1 MTTLDLAI
9 TRGAATLRAAQA
21 ADGHLSESCD
31 LGPRFTAQWL
41 ALEAFLGGLAPADR
55 DLGVAALRATQN
67 ADGSWPPYTGAT
79 SADVSA
85 TAACHSA
92 LRHCGVPSDD
102 EALARADRWLASHGG
117 LAAADPECRP
127 LLAFTGDITPSDVR
141 GPPGALLLLPG
152 VETAMSKLVV
162 AEALVLMFG
171 TGGLVVG
178 LEHDRKRPGLES
190 PLAAAVATRVLEFL
204 DKSRNPRGGSW
215 LGVFPSTMAALI
227 AMLALGV
234 PLDDPRVVEA
244 RAALARRVDRSG
256 RFFVAPISSEI
267 WATCTGIQALIH
279 AGAGRDDPAVR
290 RGVAFLLGQQ
300 ILEPVPRIFTTPP
313 SEPPP
318 VGGWP
323 FEAENTYGPDC
334 DCTAMVLRT
343 LHLAATPGRE
353 DIREAVERGLDW
365 LFSMQNPDG
374 GWPAFNWGH
383 ASKPPG
389 VMMTTPMVEPTDLWS
404 ALHTLTHSAEGL
416 GDPSTEA
423 LTGRVLTALGDLGFD
438 GGHPAVLRAVAFLRH
453 QQAAPGR
460 WWGRWDC
467 NFTGTTAAVI
477 EGLAAVGQGGT
488 LLDDA
493 RAWLYAKQND
503 DGGWGELPESYS
515 DPSTFGIGPSTPTQT
530 ALLVHAL
537 VAAGHG
543 DDPEVARAA
552 LWLASVATETGWTD
566 PYPTF
571 TVLPP
576 TQLYLEPLAPTALS
590 VAALAA
596 YRDRQPLDRPLG
608 ELGAPAVP
616 SWAGLAARAL
626 AGIAESAG
634 AALTQVASAPGD
646 WTMVQRWAQLVYCS
660 YPVDP
665 EAIRPCLP
673 PGVEVDTYEG
683 KAWVSVVPMVVVS
696 QRGRGLP
703 ALPGTGSMAELN
715 VRTYVR
721 CGPVPGVCFISVNVD
736 AQWMVA
742 LGRASGVNYQRVNVT
757 RASAEQFRA
766 ERADGA
772 ALELS
777 IGPGGPAGYVPRG
790 TVGAFLTRRLAA
802 FTMLDGALHYAALSH
817 PPEWVRAC
825 TVTVGERSLVEADGV
840 PSPPDEIAALQ
851 VGDLDVAGWAP
862 VPVDWVG

>member
-1 MTTLDLAI
+1 MDVDLAI
-9 TRGAATLRAAQA
+9 ERGVAHLRAAQA
-21 ADGHLSESCD
+21 ADGHLAESCD

-41 ALEAFLGGLAPADR
+41 ALEAFLGGLSPADR
-55 DLGVAALRATQN
+55 DAGVAALRATQN
-67 ADGSWPPYTGAT
+67 ADGSWPPYPGAT
-79 SADVSA
+79 SADISA
-85 TAACHSA
+85 TAACRSA
-92 LRHCGVPSDD
+92 LRHCGVPAGD
-102 EALARADRWLASHGG
+102 EALSRADRWLADHGG

-127 LLAFTGDITPSDVR
+127 LLAFTGDIAPSEVR
-141 GPPGALLLLPG
+141 GPPAALLLLPG

-162 AEALVLMFG
+162 AEAVVLMFA

-178 LEHDRKRPGLES
+178 LEHGRQRPGLES
-190 PLAAAVATRVLEFL
+190 PLAAAVASRVLDFL
-204 DKSRNPRGGSW
+204 DGTRNPRGGTW

-234 PLDDPRVVEA
+234 PRDDARVVEA

-279 AGAGRDDPAVR
+279 AGARRDDPAVVG
-290 RGVAFLLGQQ
+290 GVAFLLGQQ
-300 ILEPVPRIFTTPP
+300 ILQPVPALFTTPP

-323 FEAENTYGPDC
+323 FESDNTYGPDC

-343 LHLAATPGRE
+343 LHLAATPGRD
-353 DIREAVERGLDW
+353 DIQRAVDQGLEW

-383 ASKPPG
+383 QPKPPG
-389 VMMTTPMVEPTDLWS
+389 VMMTRPMQEPTDLWS

-438 GGHPAVLRAVAFLRH
+438 GSHPGVQRAVAFLRY

-467 NFTGTTAAVI
+467 NFTATTAAVI
-477 EGLAAVGQGGT
+477 EGLAAVGQGGA
-488 LLDDA
+488 LLHDA
-493 RAWLYAKQND
+493 LRWLYARQNA

-515 DPSTFGIGPSTPTQT
+515 DPSAFGIGPSTPTQT

-543 DDPEVARAA
+543 ADPQVARAA
-552 LWLASVATETGWTD
+552 AWLASVATDTGWFD

-576 TQLYLEPLAPTALS
+576 NQLYLEPLAPTALS

-596 YRDRQPLDRPLG
+596 YQRPPSLPRPLG
-608 ELGAPAVP
+608 EIGAPP
-616 SWAGLAARAL
+616 DPGLLGRAMSAL
-626 AGIAESAG
+626 SGLAESAG
-634 AALTQVASAPGD
+634 AALGGKAAEPGD
-646 WTMVQRWAQLVYCS
+646 WTMLQRWGELVYCS
-660 YPVDP
+660 YPVEP
-665 EAIRPCLP
+665 EALAPLLP
-673 PGVEVDTYEG
+673 PGVELETFDG
-683 KAWVSVVPMVVVS
+683 KAWVSLVPMEVVT
-696 QRGRGLP
+696 QRARGLP
-703 ALPGTGSMAELN
+703 ALPGTAKMQELN

-721 CGPVPGVCFISVNVD
+721 RGPVPGVFFASVNVD
-736 AQWMVA
+736 ADWMVA
-742 LGRASGVNYQRVNVT
+742 VGRATGVNYQRVTVT
-757 RASAEQFRA
+757 RDGPDRFRA
-766 ERADGA
+766 ERPDGA
-772 ALELS
+772 VLELTV
-777 IGPGGPAGYVPRG
+777 GPGGPYGYVAEG
-790 TVGAFLTRRLAA
+790 TLEAFLTRRLAL
-802 FTMLDGALHYAALSH
+802 FQLIGGELHYAALSH
-817 PPEWVRAC
+817 PPEWVSAC
-825 TVTVGERSLVEADGV
+825 TATVGRRTLVEADGV
-840 PSPPDEIAALQ
+840 PVPPDTIAALR
-851 VGDLDVAGWAP
+851 VRTLDVLGWAP
-862 VPVDWVG
+862 VPVNWPP